1 MDVKPKRITEVQLQ
15 VSSPIKE
22 SFRKYC
28 KEQEVNMKDGLNEIL
43 NFITKNKIG
52 LGELEHLM
60 DRNLTKEVMRYH
72 NYTVGFLKE
81 YEYKQME
88 LMKKLIRIIEGE
100 GAGDSKI
107 LKVFMQEIL
116 VNTQEIL
123 SSSSNKEG
131 FKQMLERN
139 ETNIKEALND
149 NEN

>member
-22 SFRKYC
+22 SFRIYC

-81 YEYKQME
+81 FEKNQLEVME
-88 LMKKLIRIIEGE
+88 RLLNIVSKNGRNGGE
-100 GAGDSKI
+100 I
-107 LKVFMQEIL
+107 VKVFLQEIL
-116 VNTQEIL
+116 VNQQYML
-123 SSSSNKEG
+123 MQSPNKKEVA
-131 FKQMLERN
+131 QMIERN
-139 ETNIKEALND
+139 NTNIKKTLGD
-149 NEN
+149 H

>member
-28 KEQEVNMKDGLNEIL
+28 QEQEVNMKDGLNEIL

-60 DRNLTKEVMRYH
+60 DRNLTKEVMRYN

-81 YEYKQME
+81 FEKNQLEVME
-88 LMKKLIRIIEGE
+88 RLLSIV
-100 GAGDSKI
+100 SKNGGSGGQI
-107 LKVFMQEIL
+107 VKVFLQEIL
-116 VNTQEIL
+116 VNQQYVL
-123 SSSSNKEG
+123 MQSSNKKEVEE
-131 FKQMLERN
+131 MIERN
-139 ETNIKEALND
+139 NTNIKKALGD
-149 NEN
+149 H

>member
-22 SFRKYC
+22 SFRIYC

-81 YEYKQME
+81 FEKNQLEVME
-88 LMKKLIRIIEGE
+88 RLLSIVSNNGRNGGE
-100 GAGDSKI
+100 I
-107 LKVFMQEIL
+107 VKVFLQEIL
-116 VNTQEIL
+116 VNQQYML
-123 SSSSNKEG
+123 MQSPNKKEVA
-131 FKQMLERN
+131 QMIERN
-139 ETNIKEALND
+139 NTNIKKTLGD
-149 NEN
+149 H